1 MKRKIIYIHII
12 FLIIMVLI
20 LSFLYKNYSIRRISF
35 EKASENLKVKL
46 LSEIQSAVKLTDYI
60 ISNFDKDGFSE
71 ENILLLEYKSKVI
84 YESIRHILSAVEID
98 KDNDYFIRIRSIE
111 NTFEILFVF
120 LNNVYNYYIK
130 DGGTHFNLPNSNKI
144 VIKSK
149 KNIYNELLSLNIPL
163 IFSKYLSFSSNFVV
177 IKIYL
182 VLVISII
189 ALFYHMKIRF
199 NLLFVLI

>member
-149 KNIYNELLSLNIPL
+149 KNIYNELLLYHDL
-163 IFSKYLSFSSNFVV
+163 FSKLDITNKENYKGIELFN
-177 IKIYL
+177 KIIEKWDTKKAEL
-182 VLVISII
+182 II
-189 ALFYHMKIRF
+189 YPDERT
-199 NLLFVLI
+199 

>member
-1 MKRKIIYIHII
+1 MKRKIIYIHMI

-130 DGGTHFNLPNSNKI
+130 DEGTHFNLPNSNKI

-149 KNIYNELLSLNIPL
+149 KDIYNELLLYHDL
-163 IFSKYLSFSSNFVV
+163 FSKLDINNKGNYKGIELFN
-177 IKIYL
+177 KIIEKWDNKKAEL
-182 VLVISII
+182 II
-189 ALFYHMKIRF
+189 YPDERTQ
-199 NLLFVLI
+199 

>member
-1 MKRKIIYIHII
+1 MKRKIIYIHMI

-84 YESIRHILSAVEID
+84 YESIRQILSAVEID
-98 KDNDYFIRIRSIE
+98 KDNDYFIRIHSIE

-130 DGGTHFNLPNSNKI
+130 DEGTHFNLPNSNKI

-149 KNIYNELLSLNIPL
+149 KDIYNELLLYHDL
-163 IFSKYLSFSSNFVV
+163 FSKLDITNKENYKGIELFN
-177 IKIYL
+177 KIIEKWDTKKAEL
-182 VLVISII
+182 II
-189 ALFYHMKIRF
+189 YPDERT
-199 NLLFVLI
+199 

>member
-1 MKRKIIYIHII
+1 MKRKIIYIHMI

-130 DGGTHFNLPNSNKI
+130 DEGTHFNLPNSNKI

-149 KNIYNELLSLNIPL
+149 KDIYNELLLYHDL
-163 IFSKYLSFSSNFVV
+163 FSKLDITNKKNYKGIELFN
-177 IKIYL
+177 KIIEKWDTKKAEL
-182 VLVISII
+182 II
-189 ALFYHMKIRF
+189 YPDERT
-199 NLLFVLI
+199 

>member
-1 MKRKIIYIHII
+1 MKRKIIYIHMI

-130 DGGTHFNLPNSNKI
+130 DEGTHFNLPNSNKI

-149 KNIYNELLSLNIPL
+149 KDIYNELLL
-163 IFSKYLSFSSNFVV
+163 YHD
-177 IKIYL
+177 
-182 VLVISII
+182 
-189 ALFYHMKIRF
+189 LFQ
-199 NLLFVLI
+199 N

>member
-1 MKRKIIYIHII
+1 MNERKIIYIHII

-149 KNIYNELLSLNIPL
+149 KNIYNELLLYHDL
-163 IFSKYLSFSSNFVV
+163 FSKLDITNKENYKGIELFN
-177 IKIYL
+177 KIIEKWDTKKAEL
-182 VLVISII
+182 II
-189 ALFYHMKIRF
+189 YPDERT
-199 NLLFVLI
+199 

>member
-1 MKRKIIYIHII
+1 MKRKIIYIHMI

-144 VIKSK
+144 AIKSK
-149 KNIYNELLSLNIPL
+149 KDIYNELLLYHDL
-163 IFSKYLSFSSNFVV
+163 FSKLDITNKKNYKGIELFN
-177 IKIYL
+177 KIIEKWDTKKAEL
-182 VLVISII
+182 II
-189 ALFYHMKIRF
+189 YPDERT
-199 NLLFVLI
+199 